1 MDMDQEQPLTPSTPL
16 GASKYERKQLR
27 REEKKK
33 QQTQGQKKKQWITW
47 LLLLLGTGA
56 LLTGIFFVINSQ
68 SKQSPSLDLSRTIQ
82 EEGSAHLP
90 EGTKVQYQS
99 NPPTSGNH
107 WSDPLRPGLYDV
119 EKPDE
124 AIIHSL
130 EHGRVWIS
138 YKPSVSEEIKRE
150 LTKLLQGRAG
160 VILTPRSANDTDIA
174 LAAWTRLDAFNIAQD
189 GTIPEDRILDF
200 VNRYLN
206 KGPEYVPTMN
216 DGKEY

>member
-1 MDMDQEQPLTPSTPL
+1 MNQEQP
-16 GASKYERKQLR
+16 SKYERKKLR
-27 REEKKK
+27 REEKEERRM
-33 QQTQGQKKKQWITW
+33 QGRRNKQWMQW
-47 LLLLLGTGA
+47 LLLALGAGA
-56 LLTGIFFVINSQ
+56 LSVGIFFIINNKNNG
-68 SKQSPSLDLSRTIQ
+68 KQNPSADLSIDLSRAMPD
-82 EEGSAHLP
+82 EGNAHVA
-90 EGTKVQYQS
+90 EGTDVTHQS

-107 WSDPLRPGLYDV
+107 WPIPLFPKLYDV

-138 YKPSVSEEIKRE
+138 YKPSIPEETKQE

-160 VILTPRSANDTDIA
+160 VILTPRLANDTDIA
-174 LAAWTRLDAFNIAQD
+174 LAAWGRLDTFNISQD
-189 GTIPEDRILDF
+189 GTIKEDRILNF

-206 KGPEYVPTMN
+206 KGPEYVPTM

>member
-1 MDMDQEQPLTPSTPL
+1 MDQEQPLT
-16 GASKYERKQLR
+16 KYERKQLKRKEKEGR
-27 REEKKK
+27 RM
-33 QQTQGQKKKQWITW
+33 QGQKKKQWMQW
-47 LLLLLGTGA
+47 LLLALGTGV
-56 LLTGIFFVINSQ
+56 LLAAIFFVINNKINS
-68 SKQSPSLDLSRTIQ
+68 SKQNPSVDLSRAMPD
-82 EEGSAHLP
+82 EGNAHVA
-90 EGTKVQYQS
+90 EGTDVTHQS

-107 WSDPLRPGLYDV
+107 WPIPLFPKLYDV

-138 YKPSVSEEIKRE
+138 YKPSIPEETKQE

-160 VILTPRSANDTDIA
+160 VILTPRAANDTDIA
-174 LAAWTRLDAFNIAQD
+174 LAAWGRLDTFNISQD
-189 GTIPEDRILDF
+189 GTIKEDRILNF

-206 KGPEYVPTMN
+206 KGPEYVPTM

>member
-1 MDMDQEQPLTPSTPL
+1 MDQAQPLT
-16 GASKYERKQLR
+16 KYERKQLR
-27 REEKKK
+27 REEKKNR
-33 QQTQGQKKKQWITW
+33 QTQGQKKKRWITW

-56 LLTGIFFVINSQ
+56 LLTGIFFVINGQ
-68 SKQSPSLDLSRTIQ
+68 SKQSPSPDLSQTIPA
-82 EEGSAHLP
+82 EGSSHVS
-90 EGTKVQYQS
+90 EDTEVQYQS

-124 AIIHSL
+124 AIVHSL

-138 YKPSVSEEIKRE
+138 YKPSIPEETKQGLI
-150 LTKLLQGRAG
+150 KLLQGHPG
-160 VILTPRSANDTDIA
+160 VILTPRLANDADIA
-174 LAAWTRLDAFNIAQD
+174 LAAWTRLDTFNISQD
-189 GTIPEDRILDF
+189 GTIPEERILSF

-206 KGPEYVPTMN
+206 KGPEYVPTMD